1 MRACLRSPAGTLIG
15 RPWFDRAAMHLLC
28 RWFFPLSRLWAAAR
42 AAEGSAG
49 RFLSE
54 APEASGLHGRP
65 LLEGRLR
72 RFERVRART
81 LDGERAWERAFF
93 GAGGVAPAT
102 LAEIER
108 ERLARRNAYNAA
120 RRLFVPWRAAG
131 RAAPIRW
138 EIPSHDEV
146 AADFKHLVA
155 DPASAFAVPDPMPPI
170 AESRR
175 FPAAPG
181 RQDRWIRFA
190 SPSARMNDD
199 VIARIYE
206 PDGVADPPTLIFGH
220 GICVESDHWRGLV
233 DEIEAVVA
241 MGIRVVRPEAPWHGR
256 RVPDGRYGGEMFI
269 ASAPRGA
276 LDHFT
281 AAAREWAVLIDW
293 CRRTSDAPVAIG
305 GSSLGA
311 MTSQVIVDKARFWP
325 ERLRP
330 DAMLLITHTG
340 RIADAAVHGSMAQAW
355 GIAEHTMA
363 RGWTGESIGRYM
375 PLLDPVGDPV
385 IPPENIV
392 TVLGSRDDVTPFASA
407 RLTIEEWRV
416 PQENRFIWRRGHFSV
431 PVAML
436 RNRAPL
442 HRFKAV
448 IDGLR

>member
-1 MRACLRSPAGTLIG
+1 MRACLRSPVGTLIG
-15 RPWFDRAAMHLLC
+15 RPWFDRTAMHLLC

-42 AAEGSAG
+42 AAEGSLD
-49 RFLSE
+49 RFLAE
-54 APEASGLHGRP
+54 MPDASALHSRP
-65 LLEGRLR
+65 LLERRLR
-72 RFERVRART
+72 RFEAVRGRV
-81 LDGERAWERAFF
+81 LDSERAWETAFF
-93 GAGGVAPAT
+93 GDSDLAPDG

-108 ERLARRNAYNAA
+108 TRLHRRNGYNAQ
-120 RRLFVPWRAAG
+120 RRLFAPWRAAG
-131 RAAPIRW
+131 GAAPIRW
-138 EIPSHDEV
+138 AIPSPDEV
-146 AADFKHLVA
+146 AAEFGNLVA
-155 DPASAFAVPDPMPPI
+155 DPSRAFAAPDPMPPV

-175 FPAAPG
+175 FSALPG
-181 RQDRWIRFA
+181 RREFWLRFA
-190 SPSARMNDD
+190 SPSRKMNDA
-199 VIARIYE
+199 VVARVYE
-206 PDGVADPPTLIFGH
+206 PEGVADPPTLIFGH
-220 GICVESDHWRGLV
+220 GICVEFDHWRGLV
-233 DEIEAVVA
+233 DGIEALVA

-281 AAAREWAVLIDW
+281 AAAREWAVLMDW
-293 CRRTSDAPVAIG
+293 CRRTSEAPVAIG

-363 RGWTGESIGRYM
+363 RGWTGELIGRYM
-375 PLLDPVGDPV
+375 PLLDPVGAPV
-385 IPPENIV
+385 IPPEKIV

-407 RLTIEEWRV
+407 RLMIEEWRV
-416 PQENRFIWRRGHFSV
+416 PPENRFIWRRGHFSV

-442 HRFKAV
+442 SRFKAV
-448 IDGLR
+448 LDGIG

>member
-1 MRACLRSPAGTLIG
+1 MRACLRSPVGTLIG

-42 AAEGSAG
+42 KAEGSLE
-49 RFLSE
+49 RFLAE
-54 APEASGLHGRP
+54 MPDAPALHSRS
-65 LLEGRLR
+65 LLESRLR
-72 RFERVRART
+72 RFESVRARV
-81 LDGERAWERAFF
+81 LDSESAWEAAFF
-93 GAGGVAPAT
+93 GDSDGAPDG
-102 LAEIER
+102 LAKTER
-108 ERLARRNAYNAA
+108 ARLFRRNGYNAQ
-120 RRLFVPWRAAG
+120 RRLFAPWRSVGA
-131 RAAPIRW
+131 AAPIRW
-138 EIPSHDEV
+138 AIPSPDEV
-146 AADFKHLVA
+146 AADFGNLVG
-155 DPASAFAVPDPMPPI
+155 DPASAFAVPDPMPPVV
-170 AESRR
+170 ESQR

-181 RQDRWIRFA
+181 RQDYWIRFA
-190 SPSARMNDD
+190 SPSARMNDE
-199 VIARIYE
+199 VVARVYE
-206 PDGVADPPTLIFGH
+206 PEGIADPPTLIFGH
-220 GICVESDHWRGLV
+220 GICVEFDHWRGLV
-233 DEIEAVVA
+233 DEIEDLVA

-281 AAAREWAVLIDW
+281 AAAREWSVLMDW

-355 GIAEHTMA
+355 GIAENTMA
-363 RGWTGESIGRYM
+363 RGWNSELIGRYM

-407 RLTIEEWRV
+407 RLMIEEWRV
-416 PQENRFIWRRGHFSV
+416 PQKNRFIWRRGHFSV

-442 HRFKAV
+442 QRFKAV
-448 IDGLR
+448 LEGLG

>member
-1 MRACLRSPAGTLIG
+1 MRACLRSPVGNLIG
-15 RPWFDRAAMHLLC
+15 RPWFDRAAMHMLC

-42 AAEGSAG
+42 AAEGSLE
-49 RFLSE
+49 RFLAE
-54 APEASGLHGRP
+54 LPDAPALHSRS
-65 LLEGRLR
+65 LLESRLH
-72 RFERVRART
+72 RFESVRARI
-81 LDGERAWERAFF
+81 LDSESAWEAAFF
-93 GAGGVAPAT
+93 GDSNGGPDG
-102 LAEIER
+102 LAKTER
-108 ERLARRNAYNAA
+108 ARLFRRNGYNAQ
-120 RRLFVPWRAAG
+120 RRLFAPWRSVGA
-131 RAAPIRW
+131 AAPIRW
-138 EIPSHDEV
+138 EIPSPDEV
-146 AADFKHLVA
+146 AADFGSLVGN
-155 DPASAFAVPDPMPPI
+155 PESAFAVPDPMPPI

-181 RQDRWIRFA
+181 RQDYWIRFA
-190 SPSARMNDD
+190 SPSARMNDE
-199 VIARIYE
+199 VVARVYE
-206 PDGVADPPTLIFGH
+206 PEGIADPPTLIFGH
-220 GICVESDHWRGLV
+220 GICVEFDHWRGLV
-233 DEIEAVVA
+233 DEIEDLVA

-269 ASAPRGA
+269 GSAPRGA

-281 AAAREWAVLIDW
+281 AAAREWAVLMDW

-355 GIAEHTMA
+355 GIAENTMA
-363 RGWTGESIGRYM
+363 RGWNSELIGRYM
-375 PLLDPVGDPV
+375 PLLDPVGAPV

-392 TVLGSRDDVTPFASA
+392 TVLGSRDSVTPFTSA
-407 RLTIEEWRV
+407 RLLIEEWRV
-416 PQENRFIWRRGHFSV
+416 PQKNRFIWRRGHFSV

-448 IDGLR
+448 LEGLG

>member
-1 MRACLRSPAGTLIG
+1 MRACLRSPIG
-15 RPWFDRAAMHLLC
+15 NLVARPWFDRVAMHLLC

-42 AAEGSAG
+42 AAEGSLE
-49 RFLSE
+49 RFLAE
-54 APEASGLHGRP
+54 MPDAAALHNRP
-65 LLEGRLR
+65 LLERRLQ
-72 RFERVRART
+72 RFEGVRCRM
-81 LDGERAWERAFF
+81 LDSESAWEAAFF
-93 GAGGVAPAT
+93 GSGNIAPDG

-108 ERLARRNAYNAA
+108 ARLFRRNGYNAQ
-120 RRLFVPWRAAG
+120 RRLFLPWRAVG

-138 EIPSHDEV
+138 ETPSPDEV
-146 AADFKHLVA
+146 EADFESLVV
-155 DPASAFAVPDPMPPI
+155 DPASAFAAPDPMPPI
-170 AESRR
+170 AESHR

-206 PDGVADPPTLIFGH
+206 PEGIADPPTLIFGH
-220 GICVESDHWRGLV
+220 GICVEFDHWRGLV
-233 DEIEAVVA
+233 DEIEALIA

-281 AAAREWAVLIDW
+281 AAAREWAVLMDW
-293 CRRTSDAPVAIG
+293 CRRTSAAPVAIG

-311 MTSQVIVDKARFWP
+311 MTAQIVADKTRFWP

-330 DAMLLITHTG
+330 DAMLLVTHTG

-355 GIAEHTMA
+355 GIAEHTMTQ
-363 RGWTGESIGRYM
+363 GWTGELIGRFM
-375 PLLDPVGDPV
+375 PLLDPVGEPA

-407 RLTIEEWRV
+407 RLLIEEWRV
-416 PQENRFIWRRGHFSV
+416 PAENRFIWQRGHFSV

-436 RNRAPL
+436 RNRTPL
-442 HRFKAV
+442 LRFKAV
-448 IDGLR
+448 LDGLA